1 MSSFR
6 MHGRADPV
14 HREYN
19 SRAPHAKGTALTTR
33 HPRPTA
39 ERLGNGA
46 VFKRLGFLA
55 DQHSDAAHI
64 ADVCRARLTAGNA
77 KLDTTL
83 RCSRLIQR
91 AAKNLY

>member
-1 MSSFR
+1 MN
-6 MHGRADPV
+6 DDTL
-14 HREYN
+14 
-19 SRAPHAKGTALTTR
+19 TAY
-33 HPRPTA
+33 A

-64 ADVCRARLTAGNA
+64 ADVCLARLTAGNA

-83 RCSRLIQR
+83 RCSRLISKWCLWVPSTWAEKIVPSR
-91 AAKNLY
+91 